1 MAMAKAAGSLVV
13 VAVVVAGLI
22 LHAAPVADAQTLRVG
37 YYNQTCRTAESIV
50 ADEVQKAAYADRSI
64 LASLIRL
71 HFHDC
76 FVNGCDGSVLLE
88 SSDRQAEKN
97 AQPNLTLRG
106 FELVD
111 RIKARLEATCKETV
125 TCADILAFAA
135 RDSVKLSG
143 GFGYAVPGG
152 RPDGTVSRA
161 SMTGDLPPPTQRN
174 VDVLAQYFSRKGLS
188 LDDMV
193 VLSGAHTV
201 GIVHCGTFGYRL
213 TSDQDKGMDAA
224 YRNSLRSQ
232 CQFDPNRFVAMDA
245 GSQYAFDASYFAN
258 VLANRTA
265 IESDAALAS
274 PRTADKVRQ
283 WKNNPDWFRSSF
295 AAAMVKM
302 GGIRGASPGKV
313 RVNCRRVRT

>member
-1 MAMAKAAGSLVV
+1 MAMERKGAGLLVVV
-13 VAVVVAGLI
+13 VAVAGLL
-22 LHAAPVADAQTLRVG
+22 LHAAGVADAQTLRVG

-76 FVNGCDGSVLLE
+76 FVNGCDGSVLL
-88 SSDRQAEKN
+88 DAGDGQAEKN
-97 AQPNLTLRG
+97 APPNLSLRG
-106 FELVD
+106 YDVVD

-125 TCADILAFAA
+125 SCADILAFAA
-135 RDSVKLSG
+135 RDSVRMSG

-161 SMTGDLPPPTQRN
+161 SMTGDLPPANQRN
-174 VDVLAQYFSRKGLS
+174 VDLLAQYFYRKGLS

-201 GIVHCGTFGYRL
+201 GVVHCGTFGYRL
-213 TSDQDKGMDAA
+213 MNDQDKGMDAA

-232 CQFDPNRFVAMDA
+232 CQYNPNNVVPLDA
-245 GSQYAFDASYFAN
+245 GSQYAFDGSYFAN

-265 IESDAALAS
+265 IESDAALNS

-283 WKNNPDWFRSSF
+283 WRSNPDWFKSSF

-302 GGIRGASPGKV
+302 GGIRGSNPGKV

>member
-1 MAMAKAAGSLVV
+1 MATGNGAGLL
-13 VAVVVAGLI
+13 AVVVAGLL
-22 LHAAPVADAQTLRVG
+22 LHAAGVADAQTLRVG

-50 ADEVQKAAYADRSI
+50 ADEVQKAAYADRSV

-88 SSDRQAEKN
+88 ASDKQAEKN
-97 AQPNLTLRG
+97 AQPNLSLRG
-106 FELVD
+106 FDVID
-111 RIKARLEATCKETV
+111 RIKARLEATCKATV
-125 TCADILAFAA
+125 SCADIVAFAA

-143 GFGYAVPGG
+143 GARYAIPSG
-152 RPDGTVSRA
+152 RPDGTVSRL
-161 SMTGDLPPPTQRN
+161 SMTSDLPPSNQRN
-174 VDVLAQYFSRKGLS
+174 VDVLAQHFYRKGLS

-201 GIVHCGTFGYRL
+201 GVVHCGTFGYRL
-213 TSDQDKGMDAA
+213 TSDQDKGMDAT

-232 CQFDPNRFVAMDA
+232 CRYNPNNRVSLDA
-245 GSQYAFDASYFAN
+245 GSQYAFDSSYFAN

-265 IESDAALAS
+265 IESDAALAA

-283 WKNNPDWFRSSF
+283 WKNNPDWFKSSF

-302 GGIRGASPGKV
+302 GSIRSSYPGKV
-313 RVNCRRVRT
+313 RVDCRKVRT